1 MKPRGVSIIELII
14 YVALASVILLA
25 MGTFTIDVLLGRQKV
40 AVIDKQKQTTRV
52 AWDRMNREI
61 ERAIGINVGSS
72 TFGSHPGVLSLIE
85 PDAANNPTVFDVSSG
100 RLRMTQGA
108 NPAIFLTPA
117 NITVS
122 NLTFTNLSNGTTYT
136 VRVQFN
142 ATANLASGNT
152 NYTAAS
158 SYQSSIF
165 LHN

>member
-1 MKPRGVSIIELII
+1 MNHRGVSLVELIL
-14 YVALASVILLA
+14 YVALASIVLLA

-52 AWDRMNREI
+52 AWARMNREI
-61 ERAIGINVGSS
+61 ERATGINTGAS
-72 TFGSHPGVLSLIE
+72 TFGSHPGVLSLVM
-85 PDAANNPTVFDVSSG
+85 PDAANNPTVFDVSGG

-108 NPAIFLTPA
+108 NPAIFLTPT

-122 NLTFTNLSNGTTYT
+122 NLVFTNLSNGTTYV
-136 VRVQFN
+136 VRVQFD
-142 ATANLASGNT
+142 ATANLASGNA
-152 NYTAAS
+152 NYTASS